1 MNQKSRDI
9 LLAILS
15 AGGIFYIIGILYG
28 SIIDLLKS
36 NFDLTILKFLVL
48 SQSLLFLIFGLII
61 WKKIKLSD
69 DYSKY
74 FIILFVIGLILDL
87 IYKLLVIF

>member
-1 MNQKSRDI
+1 MNEKSRDI
-9 LLAILS
+9 SLAILS
-15 AGGIFYIIGILYG
+15 TGGIFYLIGKLYG
-28 SIIDLLKS
+28 SIINLLKS
-36 NFDLTILKFLVL
+36 NLDITTLKFLVL
-48 SQSLLFLIFGLII
+48 SESFLFLIFGLII

-74 FIILFVIGLILDL
+74 LIIFLIIGLLLDF